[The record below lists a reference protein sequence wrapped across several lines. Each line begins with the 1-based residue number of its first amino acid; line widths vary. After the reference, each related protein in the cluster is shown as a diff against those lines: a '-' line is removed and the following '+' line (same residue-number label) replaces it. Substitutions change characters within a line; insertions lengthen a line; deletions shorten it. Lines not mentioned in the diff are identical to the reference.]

1 MTEEKDLKT
10 IPMEE
15 LTQMVSWMTIWDAE
29 QLSTG
34 KGWDDTST
42 KDSKESDTNDSDNS
56 GDSNHFD
63 KGEEQKEVEQQTDA
77 EQEPKEKRTPEGVKK
92 LLHQRSELRQERDRL
107 QAELDE
113 ANELIRK
120 LRSWE
125 LDEEF
130 KNSEWEVD
138 LERKEEAIQDAT
150 FNSKIIEREYKNSNR
165 NLDTS
170 RDWELAKFF
179 IENPD
184 LWDVKDDIVEY
195 ANKHKDLDIE
205 DIRYLVLSK
214 IDPTRLLDEQT
225 KHKLQWG
232 YDISWTD
239 YTWPKEKDKD
249 IKDMSNKELLSKI
262 EELGIL

>member
-1 MTEEKDLKT
+1 MTVDWEKDLNS

-29 QLSTG
+29 QLSNP
-34 KGWDDTST
+34 
-42 KDSKESDTNDSDNS
+42 SKSEP
-56 GDSNHFD
+56 
-63 KGEEQKEVEQQTDA
+63 EQKEQVEEKAETKEEAKEEIA
-77 EQEPKEKRTPEGVKK
+77 EQEPKEEKKTPEGIKK
-92 LLHQRSELRQERDRL
+92 LLHQRSELRQEKDRL
-107 QAELDE
+107 QSELNE
-113 ANELIRK
+113 AKELIRK

-138 LERKEEAIQDAT
+138 LEKKEEAIQDAT
-150 FNSKIIEREYKNSNR
+150 FNSKIIEREYNNSNR
-165 NLDTS
+165 NLDTN

-179 IENPD
+179 IDNPD
-184 LWDVKDDIVEY
+184 LWDVKDAIVEY
-195 ANKHKDLDIE
+195 ANAHKDLDIE

-239 YTWPKEKDKD
+239 YTWPKEKEKD